1 VRIVLSAPAG
11 VTPAVET
18 TLVDALGE
26 RRIGAGE
33 LRASGGLP
41 SPHSGWRPVAD
52 RGGLVVRVALSG
64 GAGEML
70 GAGSLSLPLDA
81 GSRWSVEAVVF
92 RPAAG
97 IPAPPCLGCEAETRV
112 PLRPSA
118 AAGTMAGD
126 SLFLRATRTPAVG
139 GAPPPPS

>member
-1 VRIVLSAPAG
+1 MRVVLSAPAG

-18 TLVDALGE
+18 TLVDARGE

-33 LRASGGLP
+33 MRASGDLP
-41 SPHSGWRPVAD
+41 SPHSGWRPVAE

-64 GAGEML
+64 GPGEPL
-70 GAGSLSLPLDA
+70 GAASLTLPLDA
-81 GSRWSVEAVVF
+81 GARWSVEAVVF
-92 RPAAG
+92 RPAPG
-97 IPAPPCLGCEAETRV
+97 IPAPHCLGCQAETRV

-126 SLFLRATRTPAVG
+126 SLFLRATRTPAAG
-139 GAPPPPS
+139 GAPLPPS

>member
-1 VRIVLSAPAG
+1 VK
-11 VTPAVET
+11 PAVET

-33 LRASGGLP
+33 MRASGDLP
-41 SPHSGWRPVAD
+41 APHSGWQPVAD
-52 RGGLVVRVALSG
+52 RGALTARVALS
-64 GAGEML
+64 AGPDEAL

-81 GSRWSVEAVVF
+81 GGLWSVEALVF
-92 RPAAG
+92 RPAPG

-118 AAGTMAGD
+118 AAGTMVGD
-126 SLFLRATRTPAVG
+126 SLFLRATRMPAAG
-139 GAPPPPS
+139 RAPPPPG